1 MNNHSLLNTLSLE
14 QLNNELS
21 NIKYKINYNKDWV
34 TDNDYMNPRLKS
46 SIDVDINGMCET
58 QRIIENI
65 IADKNNRCSAI
76 TANNNRC
83 FNTKI
88 WRFLWYTQITIN
100 NLIFFIFVDNSIKI
114 LFIIIRIINSPFFKL
129 F

>member
-83 FNTKI
+83 FNTK
-88 WRFLWYTQITIN
+88 N
-100 NLIFFIFVDNSIKI
+100 MEIFVVYTN
-114 LFIIIRIINSPFFKL
+114 NH
-129 F
+129 